1 MVNVKKE
8 LEKNARNS
16 VRLTIGGG
24 FGGGVGATRFG
35 GKPDV
40 PPDFRWCYYEGED
53 YLDGVVKNR
62 PLSFLAQ
69 FDLAEISKYDAD
81 GLLPKTGLLSF
92 FYELETQRWGY
103 DPKDKGCA
111 KVYYFEDVIGLAPA
125 EFPDDLAEDLR
136 LPEFKIG
143 ARCEKSYQGY
153 EDFLV
158 QRDPRT
164 DLWEEFESA
173 QNSLGIKEPGEC
185 SKLLGWANIIQG
197 NITRECELVSRGYY
211 LGSGWDDVKPR
222 DRQEAEQWANRDW
235 LLLFQ
240 LDSVLAGTDFELILG
255 DGGRLY
261 FYIRR
266 EDLAARNFDNV
277 WQVLQCC

>member
-1 MVNVKKE
+1 MINVKKE
-8 LEKNARNS
+8 LERNARNS
-16 VRLTIGGG
+16 VRLTIGSK
-24 FGGGVGATRFG
+24 FGGSVGATKFG

-40 PPDFRWCYYEGED
+40 PPNFEWCRYEGED
-53 YLDGVVKNR
+53 SLSGEVKNR

-69 FDLAEISKYDAD
+69 FDLSEISRYDTE

-92 FYELETQRWGY
+92 FYECETSCWGY

-111 KVYYFEDVIGLAPA
+111 RVFYFEDVDGLAPA
-125 EFPDDLAEDLR
+125 DFPDDLAEDLR
-136 LPEFKIG
+136 FPEFKIG
-143 ARCEKSYQGY
+143 ACCEKSYQCY

-173 QNSLGIKEPGEC
+173 EKSLGIEILGER
-185 SKLLGWANIIQG
+185 SKLLGWADVIQG
-197 NITRECELVSRGYY
+197 NMTRECELVSRGYY

-240 LDSVLAGTDFELILG
+240 LDSVLDDDSFELYFG
-255 DGGRLY
+255 DGGRIY

-277 WQVLQCC
+277 WLILQCC

>member
-1 MVNVKKE
+1 MINVKKE
-8 LEKNARNS
+8 LESSVKNS
-16 VRLTIGGG
+16 VKLTIGGE
-24 FGGGVGATRFG
+24 FGGGLTKFG

-40 PPDFRWCYYEGED
+40 PPDFKWCCYEGED
-53 YLDGVVKNR
+53 YLDGEVKNR

-69 FDLAEISKYDAD
+69 FDLAEISKFDTE

-111 KVYYFEDVIGLAPA
+111 RVFYFEDTSALAPA
-125 EFPDDLAEDLR
+125 EFPGELAGDLR
-136 LPEFKIG
+136 LPEFGIG
-143 ARCEKSYQGY
+143 ACCEKSYQCY

-164 DLWEEFESA
+164 VLWEEFESA
-173 QNSLGIKEPGEC
+173 QNSLGIEELGER
-185 SKLLGWANIIQG
+185 SKLLGWADTIQG
-197 NITRECELVSRGYY
+197 NMTRECELVSRGYY
-211 LGSGWDDVKPR
+211 LGNGWDDVKPQ

-240 LDSVLAGTDFELILG
+240 MDSVFSGTDFELTLG
-255 DGGRLY
+255 DGGRIY

-277 WQVLQCC
+277 WLILQCG